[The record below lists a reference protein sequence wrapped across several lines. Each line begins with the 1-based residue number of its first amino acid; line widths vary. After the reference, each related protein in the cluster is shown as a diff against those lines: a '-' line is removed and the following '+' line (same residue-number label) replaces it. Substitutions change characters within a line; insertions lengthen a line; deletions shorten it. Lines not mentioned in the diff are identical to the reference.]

1 MGPPSDGATLLNEL
15 FSNAKYS
22 NTLSATSRAWTVCPS
37 GAFLLV
43 DHLLQ
48 SLIFYVV
55 FCVDHVYLIV
65 LFFLTMDLSV
75 FRLTESVY
83 SFGILKLPTTQA
95 LGGPC

>member
-1 MGPPSDGATLLNEL
+1 M
-15 FSNAKYS
+15 
-22 NTLSATSRAWTVCPS
+22 
-37 GAFLLV
+37 
-43 DHLLQ
+43 LQ

-55 FCVDHVYLIV
+55 FCVDHVYLVV

-95 LGGPC
+95 LGALLKDFQINCFK